1 MAHPTRFLTCDL
13 TPSEGPQAG
22 ACRHLLERS
31 SYFRMLEFVTPGGLA
46 MSHHAFPRFLLR
58 KGHARRGDGAGPE
71 QSQQEGWAPQPA
83 LASLRC
89 LRPGRF
95 FAGYCPFPR
104 GSPVPWIARACDEER
119 PRLRLKSPGTYGPL
133 RIATAFPRRNG
144 KPRHSLPWSRQ
155 ADTGSIPSRRPRRPS
170 GRHAKTLSDGAGRL
184 RRHVHAP
191 HRSIATGLC
200 FVWH

>member
-1 MAHPTRFLTCDL
+1 MAHPTGFLTCDL

-119 PRLRLKSPGTYGPL
+119 PL
-133 RIATAFPRRNG
+133 
-144 KPRHSLPWSRQ
+144 SRGE
-155 ADTGSIPSRRPRRPS
+155 TGSRGIRCHGRGRRTPGRSHRDGRGGLAASRGNPFGWSGSLKTACPCTASLNRDRAMLRVALKLGFVPSQ
-170 GRHAKTLSDGAGRL
+170 AGQE
-184 RRHVHAP
+184 
-191 HRSIATGLC
+191 GLP
-200 FVWH
+200 V